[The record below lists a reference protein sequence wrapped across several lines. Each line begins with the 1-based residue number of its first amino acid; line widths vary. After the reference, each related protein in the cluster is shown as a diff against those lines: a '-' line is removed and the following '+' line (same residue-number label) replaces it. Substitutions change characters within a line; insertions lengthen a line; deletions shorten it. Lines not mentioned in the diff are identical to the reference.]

1 MKTTHRHPFPARPLP
16 ALLTLLTFCIL
27 HSPFFISGAAAQ
39 ATLPF
44 PYTPA
49 YSYYNIHSFAWA
61 WDGQAWRE
69 LPRNGARVLDRPSGQ
84 VGKQIIGTLTIDGHF
99 APPAISGQNLVLAYR
114 SYNDIKTY
122 AGLPQGE
129 TGIEVVPL
137 DIATPLGKNHSV
149 RTARLVRQGEA
160 SATFG
165 DKRLPVTV
173 QKITNN
179 YGVYHFVYLA
189 TPLPAGRYALYL
201 PERAY
206 EFEVK

>member
-1 MKTTHRHPFPARPLP
+1 MHYTKHFPPPNTMKTTS
-16 ALLTLLTFCIL
+16 LLLSVLCLLSSVLC
-27 HSPFFISGAAAQ
+27 SGGAAAQ
-39 ATLPF
+39 QLPF
-44 PYTPA
+44 PFTPPF
-49 YSYYNIHSFAWA
+49 SHYNIHSFAWV

-149 RTARLVRQGEA
+149 RTARLMRQGEA

-165 DKRLPVTV
+165 DKRLPLSVL
-173 QKITNN
+173 KITNN
-179 YGVYHFVYLA
+179 YGVYHFIYLA

>member
-1 MKTTHRHPFPARPLP
+1 MHTTHRHLLSALCLLAFSAFSPLALQPF
-16 ALLTLLTFCIL
+16 
-27 HSPFFISGAAAQ
+27 AAAQ
-39 ATLPF
+39 TTLPF

-99 APPAISGQNLVLAYR
+99 VPPAVSGQNLVLAYR

-129 TGIEVVPL
+129 TGVEVVPL

-149 RTARLVRQGEA
+149 RTARLMRQGEA

-173 QKITNN
+173 QKIMSN
-179 YGVYHFVYLA
+179 YGVYHFIYLA
-189 TPLPAGRYALYL
+189 TPLSPGRYALYL